1 MRHKVS
7 KCFRVTPAGFT
18 FLPPDLKET
27 KMTVVQLPEDLSLK
41 GFLSFFSVAGESS
54 SSSTDFGEL

>member
-1 MRHKVS
+1 M
-7 KCFRVTPAGFT
+7 TPAGFT

-27 KMTVVQLPEDLSLK
+27 KMIVVQLPEDLSLK
-41 GFLSFFSVAGESS
+41 GFFCFFSVAGESS